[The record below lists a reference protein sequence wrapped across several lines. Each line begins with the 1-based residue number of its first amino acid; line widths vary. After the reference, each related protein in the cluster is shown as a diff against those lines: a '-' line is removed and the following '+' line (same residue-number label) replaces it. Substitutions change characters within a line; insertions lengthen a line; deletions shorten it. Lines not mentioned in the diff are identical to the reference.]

1 MKLDTTKLDELVAKL
16 QDALPHGYSDFKALS
31 EDKIKMILAGT
42 LQSMDLVSRDEYDIQ
57 TQVLQRTRERL
68 EQLEQRLSLLEKK

>member
-1 MKLDTTKLDELVAKL
+1 MKIDPTKLDELAHKL
-16 QDALPHGYSDFKALS
+16 KDALPQGYSDFKALS
-31 EDKIKMILAGT
+31 EEKVKMILTST
-42 LQSMDLVSRDEYDIQ
+42 LQSMDLVSRDEYDVQ